1 MTNTETIQDG
11 QIKVGDF
18 ITFNVMGQP
27 VRRKVLFIQKDFAG
41 NEVYIAKHHRQTGI
55 VRKNEIL
62 KF

>member
-1 MTNTETIQDG
+1 MKNQEIKDG

-27 VRRKVLFIQKDFAG
+27 KRRKVLFVQKDYAG
-41 NEVYIAKHHRQTGI
+41 NEVYIAKHHRETGI
-55 VRKNEIL
+55 VRKDEVL